1 MNSNFLCKVYGV
13 RGYRVT
19 GQCHKDNKTILKI
32 ERKHVKICC
41 RHCGNIGI
49 SLDGSRIRDILGV
62 PFGLRKTLLRVRIRR
77 YRCPKCGHVCQE
89 SVPFVTGNRHYSH
102 RFAQYAAVLLK
113 TCTIKSV
120 AMLLSVSWDTV
131 KRIHKEYLRRRYTP
145 VSLKG
150 VRNIGIDEFSIRRG
164 VEFRYPVNSGLAI
177 DDVFVGFERNVFDG
191 DMVVID
197 DACLVGNKF
206 AVLVTNFGEFHLFYG
221 EVLVGVI
228 RPSVLPDIDVT
239 NNFYAKETMC
249 QHGHFRK
256 KCIIVVM
263 SCRLHVNALLVVQV
277 QVGKLLTGFIKGHE
291 VLNIIHDRDA
301 WQ

>member
-1 MNSNFLCKVYGV
+1 MQLNKKQKTMNSNFLCKVYGV

-49 SLDGSRIRDILGV
+49 SLDGSRIRDILCV

-102 RFAQYAAVLLK
+102 RFAQYASVLLK

-120 AMLLSVSWDTV
+120 ATLLSVSRDTV

-164 VEFRYPVNSGLAI
+164 VEFRTI
-177 DDVFVGFERNVFDG
+177 
-191 DMVVID
+191 VV
-197 DACLVGNKF
+197 
-206 AVLVTNFGEFHLFYG
+206 
-221 EVLVGVI
+221 
-228 RPSVLPDIDVT
+228 DID
-239 NNFYAKETMC
+239 
-249 QHGHFRK
+249 
-256 KCIIVVM
+256 
-263 SCRLHVNALLVVQV
+263 
-277 QVGKLLTGFIKGHE
+277 TGR
-291 VLNIIHDRDA
+291 IIHVGRGA
-301 WQ
+301 AATPCCRSGNASGGMAS

>member
-19 GQCHKDNKTILKI
+19 GKCHKDNKTILKI

-49 SLDGSRIRDILGV
+49 SLDGSRIRDILCV

-120 AMLLSVSWDTV
+120 ATLLSVSWDTV

-150 VRNIGIDEFSIRRG
+150 VRNIGIDEFSIMRG
-164 VEFRYPVNSGLAI
+164 VEFRTIVVDI
-177 DDVFVGFERNVFDG
+177 DTGRIIHVGMGARRRRP
-191 DMVVID
+191 
-197 DACLVGNKF
+197 A
-206 AVLVTNFGEFHLFYG
+206 AVLGTRQEAWRHDTLRG
-221 EVLVGVI
+221 
-228 RPSVLPDIDVT
+228 
-239 NNFYAKETMC
+239 
-249 QHGHFRK
+249 HGPVAG
-256 KCIIVVM
+256 I
-263 SCRLHVNALLVVQV
+263 CRLCT
-277 QVGKLLTGFIKGHE
+277 GKRPAGHTRVRPFPRCQTHE
-291 VLNIIHDRDA
+291 RRTR
-301 WQ
+301 

>member
-1 MNSNFLCKVYGV
+1 MKDKGSRCKNRIFAVEQKKQKTMNSNFLCNVYGV
-13 RGYRVT
+13 RGYSVT

-120 AMLLSVSWDTV
+120 ASLLSVSWDTV

-145 VSLKG
+145 VSPQGRAQHRHRRVLDKAW
-150 VRNIGIDEFSIRRG
+150 RG
-164 VEFRYPVNSGLAI
+164 VP
-177 DDVFVGFERNVFDG
+177 
-191 DMVVID
+191 
-197 DACLVGNKF
+197 
-206 AVLVTNFGEFHLFYG
+206 H
-221 EVLVGVI
+221 
-228 RPSVLPDIDVT
+228 
-239 NNFYAKETMC
+239 
-249 QHGHFRK
+249 H
-256 KCIIVVM
+256 
-263 SCRLHVNALLVVQV
+263 CRRH
-277 QVGKLLTGFIKGHE
+277 
-291 VLNIIHDRDA
+291 
-301 WQ
+301 

>member
-1 MNSNFLCKVYGV
+1 M
-13 RGYRVT
+13 
-19 GQCHKDNKTILKI
+19 
-32 ERKHVKICC
+32 KICC

-49 SLDGSRIRDILGV
+49 SLDGSRIRDILCV

-120 AMLLSVSWDTV
+120 ATLLSVSWDTV

-164 VEFRYPVNSGLAI
+164 VEFRTI
-177 DDVFVGFERNVFDG
+177 
-191 DMVVID
+191 VV
-197 DACLVGNKF
+197 
-206 AVLVTNFGEFHLFYG
+206 
-221 EVLVGVI
+221 
-228 RPSVLPDIDVT
+228 DID
-239 NNFYAKETMC
+239 
-249 QHGHFRK
+249 
-256 KCIIVVM
+256 
-263 SCRLHVNALLVVQV
+263 
-277 QVGKLLTGFIKGHE
+277 TGR
-291 VLNIIHDRDA
+291 IIHVGRGA
-301 WQ
+301 AATPCCRSGNASGGMAS